1 MLRLYHLWLS
11 PASRA
16 VRIFM
21 AEKEL
26 DFESQIEPTWER
38 RAEFMSMSPTGDVP
52 VLIEEDGQVL
62 SDGIAICEYLE
73 EAYPD
78 PALMPGDPLQK
89 AEIRRLT
96 AWFHTKF
103 QREVTRN
110 LVDEKVMKRFMGLGG
125 ANTDAIRAGHHNI
138 AYHMDYICYLSER
151 RSWLAGDHFSL
162 ADIVAAAQLS
172 CLDYLGDV
180 PWDDYEQA
188 KQWYARV
195 KSRPSFRPLLSD
207 RIGGLKP
214 AKHYH
219 DLDF

>member
-11 PASRA
+11 PTSRA

-21 AEKEL
+21 AEKGL
-26 DFESQIEPTWER
+26 DFEAQIEPTWER
-38 RAEFMSMSPTGDVP
+38 RTEFLAMSPTGDVP
-52 VLIEEDGQVL
+52 VLIEEDGQPI
-62 SDGIAICEYLE
+62 SDAIAICEYLE
-73 EAYPD
+73 EIHPE
-78 PALMPGDPLQK
+78 PPLMPGDALQK
-89 AEIRRLT
+89 AEIRRLV

-138 AYHMDYICYLSER
+138 VYHMDYISHLAER
-151 RSWLAGDHFSL
+151 RLWLAGEHFSL

-180 PWDDYEQA
+180 PWEDHPQA
-188 KQWYARV
+188 KDWYARI
-195 KSRPSFRPLLSD
+195 KSRPCFRPLLND
-207 RIGGLKP
+207 RIGGMKP